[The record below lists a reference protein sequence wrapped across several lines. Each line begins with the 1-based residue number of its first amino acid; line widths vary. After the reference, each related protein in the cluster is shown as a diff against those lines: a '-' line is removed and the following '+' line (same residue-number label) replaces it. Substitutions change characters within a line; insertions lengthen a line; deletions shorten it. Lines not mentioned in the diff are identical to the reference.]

1 MKALQAYFAQTGGPE
16 VIRWHEVE
24 LHEPGP
30 GEIRVVHE
38 AVGLNFIDTYY
49 RSGLYPCP
57 LPSGLGSEAAG
68 VVDAVGPD
76 VAAFKPGDRI
86 ATFGP
91 ALGAYATAR
100 VTPASGWFRIPDG
113 VGAQTA
119 AAAML
124 KGCTAEFLA
133 ERAVSLQSGEWALV
147 HAAAGGVGQILV
159 QWLNAIGVRVIGTVG
174 SEGKVALAKE
184 AGAREVLLS
193 GAPDV
198 AAQIREIT
206 GGTGVAAS
214 FDGVGATSWPV
225 SLASVRPRGTI
236 LSFGNASGPVT
247 GVALGTL
254 GAAGSLY
261 VTRPR
266 LWDYYATP
274 AESAAGVTRL
284 FEMLETGKVK
294 VPVGQTY
301 ALTEAAQAHRALEG
315 RQTVGASV
323 LIP

>member
-16 VIRWHEVE
+16 VIRWHEVD

-30 GEIRVVHE
+30 GEIRIVHE

-68 VVDAVGPD
+68 VVEAVGPD
-76 VAAFKPGDRI
+76 VAAFQPGDRV
-86 ATFGP
+86 ATYGP

-100 VTPASGWFRIPDG
+100 ITQASGWFRIPDG
-113 VGAQTA
+113 ISAQTA

-124 KGCTAEFLA
+124 KGCTAEFLV
-133 ERAVSLQSGEWALV
+133 ERAVSLKAGDWALV

-159 QWLNAIGVRVIGTVG
+159 QWLRAIGVRVIGTVG
-174 SEGKVALAKE
+174 SESKLALASE
-184 AGAREVLLS
+184 AGAETVLLS
-193 GAPDV
+193 GADQL
-198 AAQIREIT
+198 AAQIREIS
-206 GGTGVAAS
+206 GGGVAAS
-214 FDGVGATSWPV
+214 FDGVGATSWPI
-225 SLASVRPRGTI
+225 SLASTRPRGTI

-247 GVALGTL
+247 GVALGAL
-254 GAAGSLY
+254 ASAGSLY

-274 AESAAGVTRL
+274 AESAAGVARL
-284 FEMLETGKVK
+284 FAMLESGAVK
-294 VPVGQTY
+294 VPVGQTFP
-301 ALTEAAQAHRALEG
+301 LTDAADAHRALES

-323 LIP
+323 LVP

>member
-16 VIRWHEVE
+16 VIRWHEVD
-24 LHEPGP
+24 LPEPGP
-30 GEIRVVHE
+30 GEILVRHE

-68 VVDAVGPD
+68 VVEAVGAD
-76 VAAFKPGDRI
+76 VAAFKPGDRV

-100 VTPASGWFRIPDG
+100 ISPASGWFRIPDG
-113 VGAQTA
+113 ISAQTA

-133 ERAVSLQSGEWALV
+133 ERAVSLKAGEWALV

-159 QWLNAIGVRVIGTVG
+159 QWLKAIGVRVIGTVG
-174 SEGKVALAKE
+174 SESKVALATE
-184 AGAREVLLS
+184 AGAEAVLIS
-193 GAPDV
+193 SAGDV
-198 AAQIREIT
+198 AAEIREIS
-206 GGTGVAAS
+206 GGGVAAS
-214 FDGVGATSWPV
+214 FDGVGAASWPI

-247 GVALGTL
+247 GVALGAL
-254 GAAGSLY
+254 ASAGSLY

-274 AESAAGVTRL
+274 AESAAGVARL
-284 FEMLETGKVK
+284 FDMLESGAVK
-294 VPVGQTY
+294 VPVGQSF
-301 ALTEAAQAHRALEG
+301 ALSDAAEAHRTLEA
-315 RQTVGASV
+315 RNTVGATV
-323 LIP
+323 LMP